1 MKILFYSPHPTLYF
15 DAPTG
20 YGSHMRGMVNGFR
33 EEGHTVEILVLGNK
47 PQSANSS
54 TQTNSFKS
62 TLKKVLPKILWRT
75 LKEIQQIRF
84 DKHAA
89 QELQQAVQ
97 SFNPDIVYE
106 RSAWMS
112 NGSVEVLKS
121 FNIKHI
127 VEINAPFEEE
137 VEEFEKASSF
147 IAHVGKKKLKNLLQ
161 SAELVAPI
169 TTSLEK
175 YLIENY
181 DVDKKKCLVVANAI
195 DQREIQ
201 ITNSRVE
208 EIRNSFNLTTKKVIG
223 FVGSI
228 FPYHGVD
235 RLINGV
241 SKLKSTDSVI
251 LIVGDG
257 YLIPELKK
265 LASELVISS
274 RVHFTGSVPKEDIY
288 NYISAMDIVTL
299 PNTEWYCSPVK
310 LFEYGALG
318 KRIIAVNEAGVADIM
333 SNEDG
338 ELFENNDNAFQEA
351 LIKAVSEFD
360 IMEEKAKGFQQKIV
374 KHHTWKSNAA
384 AILLEIKMN
393 K

>member
-47 PQSANSS
+47 PQSADSS

-223 FVGSI
+223 FVCSI

-265 LASELVISS
+265 LASELGISS

-374 KHHTWKSNAA
+374 THHTWKSNAA

>member
-47 PQSANSS
+47 PQSADSS

-265 LASELVISS
+265 LASELGISS

-374 KHHTWKSNAA
+374 THHTWKSNAA

>member
-47 PQSANSS
+47 PQSADSS

-351 LIKAVSEFD
+351 LIKAVSDFD